1 MTIFDRMLQSRNAAI
16 YRMMWQQKFPY
27 ACTAA
32 GDGKK
37 AAVPN
42 VEAGTQEDVV
52 NAISAAEAEVVITLS
67 QPI

>member
-27 ACTAA
+27 TCTVA

-37 AAVPN
+37 VIVPD
-42 VEAGTQEDVV
+42 VEASTQEDVI
-52 NAISAAEAEVVITLS
+52 NAISAAEAEVVIALS
-67 QPI
+67 